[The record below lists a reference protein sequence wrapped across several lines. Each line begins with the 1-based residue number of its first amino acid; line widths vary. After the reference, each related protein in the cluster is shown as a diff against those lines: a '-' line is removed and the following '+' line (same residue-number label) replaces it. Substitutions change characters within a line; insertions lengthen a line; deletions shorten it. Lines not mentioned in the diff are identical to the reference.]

1 MAIMGVLTEF
11 SGLRRHINK
20 MFMDDLEL
28 QEQSLL
34 KAQRNLQP
42 CFPNSTCPAYVFLHK
57 KACCPP
63 LLVTY
68 TTSPTRVEMTDTSG
82 YIYASDGLFESMMA
96 SSAMRNRYA
105 TQCDPI
111 QHRLFSSN
119 SNMVSPTPSPAADVT
134 QDSAIQRLKMLYSHF

>member
-1 MAIMGVLTEF
+1 MGVLTEF
-11 SGLRRHINK
+11 SGLSSAYQQDVY
-20 MFMDDLEL
+20 MDDLEL

-82 YIYASDGLFESMMA
+82 YIYASDDGLFESMMA